1 MDSNIRSINVNATLT
16 DSTSYFV
23 SEYGPRTVQLNVGLN
38 SIAIKVKSQ
47 TGKLRTYVIDVII
60 PVIENNEGNPNIE
73 KLNNKIIKW
82 TEDWIN
88 DVKKVSDE
96 YFKGLVPPPIGPY
109 QLYSRYKV
117 TNSQNIT
124 SFYID
129 YYQFTGGAHGIT
141 TRLSYSVD
149 NKTGKELQLSDLFK
163 SGYDYKK
170 VINFEIANAIQM
182 DKDKYFTG
190 KDGFKGISENQGF
203 YLSSGNVVIYFQ
215 VYEIAPYVTGIPEFY
230 IPVEKFDQK
239 GLKYELKPYTIRSAL
254 L

>member
-1 MDSNIRSINVNATLT
+1 MQCLKKAILLT
-16 DSTSYFV
+16 CGVLLLLTSYPQEV
-23 SEYGPRTVQLNVGLN
+23 LIDCALNNYTEKYKVVDKKYKSENDYL
-38 SIAIKVKSQ
+38 I
-47 TGKLRTYVIDVII
+47 IDVII

-88 DVKKVSDE
+88 DVKKISDE

-149 NKTGKELQLSDLFK
+149 NKTGKVFGVLEWIKNTNMVLTACTEEDVLRNIPQALNLK
-163 SGYDYKK
+163 ECEYDRNILKK
-170 VINFEIANAIQM
+170 EFDKMSEKIKEVIEKN
-182 DKDKYFTG
+182 
-190 KDGFKGISENQGF
+190 EN
-203 YLSSGNVVIYFQ
+203 
-215 VYEIAPYVTGIPEFY
+215 
-230 IPVEKFDQK
+230 
-239 GLKYELKPYTIRSAL
+239 
-254 L
+254 

>member
-1 MDSNIRSINVNATLT
+1 MKCLKKAILLTCGILFLLTSYPQGVLIDCELLT
-16 DSTSYFV
+16 DAPGYKIVDKSYK
-23 SEYGPRTVQLNVGLN
+23 SENDYL
-38 SIAIKVKSQ
+38 I
-47 TGKLRTYVIDVII
+47 IDAVV
-60 PVIENNEGNPNIE
+60 PQIENGSGNANIQ

-88 DVKKVSDE
+88 DVKKISDE

-117 TNSQNIT
+117 TNGQNVT

-141 TRLSYSVD
+141 SRLSYNVD
-149 NKTGKELQLSDLFK
+149 NANGKELNLNDLFK
-163 SGYDYKK
+163 NGYDYKS
-170 VINFEIANAIQM
+170 VINLEIANAIER

-190 KDGFKGISENQGF
+190 KDGFNGIKENQAF
-203 YLSSGNVVIYFQ
+203 YIDRGNVVIYFDI
-215 VYEIAPYVTGIPEFY
+215 YEIAPYVTGIPEFY
-230 IPVEKFDQK
+230 IPVEKFDQRNM
-239 GLKYELKPYTIRSAL
+239 KYELKPYTIRSAL

>member
-1 MDSNIRSINVNATLT
+1 MKCLKKAILLTCGMLLFLLSYPQGVLISYALNNSENAYKIV
-16 DSTSYFV
+16 DKSYK
-23 SEYGPRTVQLNVGLN
+23 SENDYL
-38 SIAIKVKSQ
+38 
-47 TGKLRTYVIDVII
+47 VIDVVI
-60 PVIENNEGNPNIE
+60 PQIENQNENVNIQ

-88 DVKKVSDE
+88 DVKKISDE

-117 TNSQNIT
+117 TNMQNVT
-124 SFYID
+124 SFYIE

-141 TRLSYSVD
+141 ARLSYNID
-149 NKTGKELQLSDLFK
+149 NSTGKEIQLKDIFND
-163 SGYDYKK
+163 GYNYKDI
-170 VINFEIANAIQM
+170 INKEIASSIER

-190 KDGFKGISENQGF
+190 KDGFNGIKENQNF
-203 YLSSGNVVIYFQ
+203 YITNGNIVIYFDI
-215 VYEIAPYVTGIPEFY
+215 YEIAPYVTGIPEFY

-239 GLKYELKPYTIRSAL
+239 NMKYELKPYTVRSAL